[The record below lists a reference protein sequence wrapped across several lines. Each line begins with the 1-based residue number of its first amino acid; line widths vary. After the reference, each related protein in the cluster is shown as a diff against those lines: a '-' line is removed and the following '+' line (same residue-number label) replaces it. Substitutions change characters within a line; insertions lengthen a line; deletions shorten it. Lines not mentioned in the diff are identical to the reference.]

1 VSYSA
6 HSRARIT
13 QMAPRGLGSCLKL
26 CEVETETPIPPKEG
40 RGASA
45 YSFIYSNE
53 LAARATS

>member
-1 VSYSA
+1 
-6 HSRARIT
+6 
-13 QMAPRGLGSCLKL
+13 MAPRGLGSCLKL